1 VRALESDGVRAQR
14 LTKLRAGETPDPA
27 RPCVADT
34 IGELERIY
42 GLADLVFVG
51 GSLIPHGG
59 QNMLEPAAQERAVVY
74 GPHVRNFT
82 AEAALLERAGAALR
96 IGSREELAG
105 ALRTLLDDAGRRDRM
120 GSAGRAAV
128 ESQRGATR
136 LTLAALSERA
146 LPPG

>member
-1 VRALESDGVRAQR
+1 V
-14 LTKLRAGETPDPA
+14 
-27 RPCVADT
+27 CDT

-42 GLADLVFVG
+42 ALSDIVFVG
-51 GSLIPHGG
+51 GSLVPHGG

-82 AEAALLERAGAALR
+82 AEAALLERADAAVR
-96 IGSREELAG
+96 IASREELG
-105 ALRTLLDDAGRRDRM
+105 ATLRALLDDADRRARM
-120 GSAGRAAV
+120 GRAGRAAV

-146 LPPG
+146 LLRG